1 MKTYFSGGQWAKFG
15 TSSMP
20 MTHDGLPIPQR
31 RLIHRVH
38 RRWRS
43 NRSSSQT
50 SSGRGLRKP
59 AFPNAGSHYSIDVS
73 LRQFAL
79 SEARCGN
86 YETAIEAFNSLLEQS
101 PHSAVDYNNRGL
113 VHFRNGNL
121 KQSLEDYNTAIALNP
136 NLDNVYNNRA
146 NFHALERNFLEAILD
161 YDTALE
167 LNPSNIRAWIN
178 QGITFRDMSLY
189 EHALENF
196 DVALH
201 LSSESRS
208 LSGHIYAERGRVY
221 HLDGDWNCAIADYHR
236 AIAHLP
242 KPIPPFNSP
251 SLRLRVQVEIWLDDL
266 LSPIQVE
273 R

>member
-15 TSSMP
+15 PSSMP
-20 MTHDGLPIPQR
+20 MAHDELPTPPR

-38 RRWRS
+38 RRWRTP
-43 NRSSSQT
+43 SSSQRL
-50 SSGRGLRKP
+50 SGRALRRP
-59 AFPNAGSHYSIDVS
+59 AFPDVSSPCDVDVS

-86 YETAIEAFNSLLEQS
+86 YETAIEALNILLEQS
-101 PHSAVDYNNRGL
+101 PYSAVDHNNRGL
-113 VHFRNGNL
+113 VHFQNGNPEKAL
-121 KQSLEDYNTAIALNP
+121 DDYNTAIALNP
-136 NLDNVYNNRA
+136 DLDNAYNNRA
-146 NFHALERNFLEAILD
+146 NFHASEGNFLEAILD
-161 YDTALE
+161 YDTAIE
-167 LNPSNIRAWIN
+167 LNPGNIRAWIN

-201 LSSESRS
+201 LASE
-208 LSGHIYAERGRVY
+208 LQQLHGHIYAERGRVH
-221 HLDGDWNCAIADYHR
+221 HLDGDWNCAVADYNR

-242 KPIPPFNSP
+242 RPIPPFNTP
-251 SLRLRVQVEIWLDDL
+251 SLRLRIQIEVWLDDL

-273 R
+273 H